1 MRKSLALAALVAAA
15 AAVIPASSASAQC
28 ITTPVGGCI
37 NPCSTAGGAYRAVDN
52 TAGGALPNLPWNC
65 TL

>member
-1 MRKSLALAALVAAA
+1 MRKTLALAALAAA
-15 AAVIPASSASAQC
+15 AAAIIPASSASAQC

-37 NPCSTAGGAYRAVDN
+37 NPCTTAGGAYRAVDA
-52 TAGGALPNLPWNC
+52 TAGDALPNIPFNC